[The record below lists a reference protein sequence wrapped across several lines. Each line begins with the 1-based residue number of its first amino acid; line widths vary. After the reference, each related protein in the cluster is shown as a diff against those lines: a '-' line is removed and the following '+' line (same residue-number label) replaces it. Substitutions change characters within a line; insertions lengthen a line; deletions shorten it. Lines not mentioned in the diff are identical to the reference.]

1 MPDLPKSDWAHL
13 IPHAGSMCLLDA
25 VRGFDDSAIHA
36 VSSSHLCVDHP
47 LRGANGL
54 HAVHLAEYGAQATAV
69 HGALLA
75 RSRGVETVR
84 PGRLVSL
91 REFVLNVET
100 LDGLA
105 GALDVVAQCLYADES
120 GAQYS
125 FRIEHA
131 GTLLASGRVAVIHPR
146 P

>member
-13 IPHAGSMCLLDA
+13 IPHAGDMCLLDA
-25 VRGFDDSAIHA
+25 VRRFDDDTIHA
-36 VSSSHLCVDHP
+36 VSSSHLDTAHP
-47 LRGANGL
+47 LRSAHGL
-54 HAVHLAEYGAQATAV
+54 HAVHLAEYGAQASAV

-75 RSRGVETVR
+75 RLRGIETVK

-105 GALDVVAQCLYADES
+105 GALDIGAQRLYADQS

-131 GTLLASGRVAVIHPR
+131 GALLASGRVAVIHPQA
-146 P
+146 

>member
-1 MPDLPKSDWAHL
+1 MPDLPKNDWAHL

-25 VRGFDDSAIHA
+25 VRRFDENTIHA
-36 VSSSHLCVDHP
+36 VSSSHLNADHP
-47 LRGANGL
+47 LRGTHGL

-75 RSRGVETVR
+75 RSRGIEAVR
-84 PGRLVSL
+84 AGRLVSL
-91 REFVLNVET
+91 REFALSVET
-100 LDGLA
+100 LDGLS
-105 GALDVVAQCLYADES
+105 GALDITAQCLYADNG

-125 FRIEHA
+125 FCIEHA
-131 GTLLASGRVAVIHPR
+131 GMPLASGRVAVIHPQ